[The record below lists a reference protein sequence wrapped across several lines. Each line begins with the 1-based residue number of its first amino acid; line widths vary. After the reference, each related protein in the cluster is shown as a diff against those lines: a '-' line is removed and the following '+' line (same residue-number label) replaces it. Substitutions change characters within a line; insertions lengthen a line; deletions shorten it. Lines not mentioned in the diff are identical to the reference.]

1 MVNVRSDWRLIGIFS
16 RNFIKIIILIVINLI
31 FYLDDNNWN
40 CENLKLG
47 LIEDQSY
54 SDLNLDIC
62 QFLKKNSNETTLNT
76 SILNESLQYFNKIHQ
91 NTKKDAQLLFTSEK
105 LTNSNINSIK
115 HNLYRNYWED
125 LV

>member
-54 SDLNLDIC
+54 SDLNLDIS